1 MKAKRKV
8 VFKTKVKLI
17 VFERISHVL
26 NKMVNKQMVRLI
38 EIISRKMPRLFIKLS
53 TMVVDCKIAT

>member
-26 NKMVNKQMVRLI
+26 NKMVNKQMVRLT

-53 TMVVDCKIAT
+53 IMVVDCKIAT

>member
-53 TMVVDCKIAT
+53 IMVVDCKIAT

>member
-38 EIISRKMPRLFIKLS
+38 EIILRKMPRLFIKLLI
-53 TMVVDCKIAT
+53 MVVDCKIAT